1 MALRASHWWA
11 PPGLS
16 TRDHSLWNRDSRK
29 LLDHLVGVLLQVTS
43 RPDVKDPVPSLKLPA
58 HPSCCSPRSAASG
71 APPSSLP
78 SKAPCVLPA
87 KRSGSAGY
95 SDLYRKG
102 KQPCESIRGWHTVLR
117 RKTYR
122 RHDHRRSEQQSPR
135 RSCPFAQ
142 RWSGYRGPRRQGQSW
157 RLGPRGSHR

>member
-16 TRDHSLWNRDSRK
+16 TRDHVLWNRDSRK

-43 RPDVKDPVPSLKLPA
+43 RPEVKEPVPSLKLPA
-58 HPSCCSPRSAASG
+58 QPSCCSPRSAASG

-87 KRSGSAGY
+87 DNHCQWIGQVKI
-95 SDLYRKG
+95 G
-102 KQPCESIRGWHTVLR
+102 KEQQPCEHICEWHAV
-117 RKTYR
+117 
-122 RHDHRRSEQQSPR
+122 
-135 RSCPFAQ
+135 
-142 RWSGYRGPRRQGQSW
+142 SW
-157 RLGPRGSHR
+157 T

>member
-43 RPDVKDPVPSLKLPA
+43 RPEVKEPVPSLKLPA
-58 HPSCCSPRSAASG
+58 HPSCCPPRSAASG
-71 APPSSLP
+71 APPISLP

-87 KRSGSAGY
+87 DSHGSV
-95 SDLYRKG
+95 
-102 KQPCESIRGWHTVLR
+102 GWSSQT
-117 RKTYR
+117 
-122 RHDHRRSEQQSPR
+122 SEGV
-135 RSCPFAQ
+135 CP
-142 RWSGYRGPRRQGQSW
+142 
-157 RLGPRGSHR
+157 